1 MNARAQRKARREL
14 VEARSAEREARGR
27 NKKSASRLRR
37 VRRKVGAVLV
47 ETLAPWILR
56 ALAKTWRI
64 TRTGKEGQ
72 ALFMSDARWIC
83 ATWHGRMLT
92 LMPLTGHCRRDIS
105 VLVSPSD
112 DGGLANRAL
121 AKFRYSV
128 VRGSLSKRGARAMR
142 EMLNELESGAQ
153 LGITPDGPRGP
164 RHTMNIGPAWLA
176 RATGAPL
183 LTVSVAVDR
192 AWRFRSWDRMT
203 LPKPFA
209 RVRIHYGDPVTV
221 ASDSTEEELE
231 RISQSLRER
240 LLAAEREAF
249 GALGAA
255 SDLEETTTPDEAATP
270 GDRTTAGA

>member
-1 MNARAQRKARREL
+1 MDARAQRKARREL
-14 VEARSAEREARGR
+14 VEQRSAEREARGR
-27 NKKSASRLRR
+27 NKKHRSAFRKLRR
-37 VRRKVGAVLV
+37 RVGTALI

-56 ALAKTWRI
+56 AIARTWRVE
-64 TRTGKEGQ
+64 RTGDEGL
-72 ALFMSDARWIC
+72 ALLKSDQPWIC
-83 ATWHGRMLT
+83 AMWHGRMLT
-92 LMPLTGHCRRDIS
+92 LMPIQHHCRRGIG
-105 VLVSPSD
+105 VLVSPSE
-112 DGGLANRAL
+112 DGGLAKRAL
-121 AKFRYSV
+121 DKFGYTV

-142 EMLNELESGAQ
+142 EMLNALESGAQ

-249 GALGAA
+249 CALGAA
-255 SDLEETTTPDEAATP
+255 SDLEETMTPDEATTP
-270 GDRTTAGA
+270 DDRTAAGA